1 MLWYHCGELNVYWL
15 LSFRYLL
22 SSRRLQKL
30 RCLSKKF
37 VFQSWLQRV
46 FFCLCH
52 IIKHVYL
59 NELQLEVFGHLVV
72 LANTENVGDDV
83 VLRVS
88 LVPEGLEDLVSLV
101 NLALHTIA
109 KHLLDQQGMRLI
121 THLKKST
128 SSLGLKMYT
137 HYMYVASVVI

>member
-1 MLWYHCGELNVYWL
+1 M
-15 LSFRYLL
+15 
-22 SSRRLQKL
+22 
-30 RCLSKKF
+30 
-37 VFQSWLQRV
+37 
-46 FFCLCH
+46 
-52 IIKHVYL
+52 
-59 NELQLEVFGHLVV
+59 V

-83 VLRVS
+83 MLRVS

-137 HYMYVASVVI
+137 HYMYVASVVIQHVCIVEEVEGRGGSSSGSSSNLEHIFSINKSKPSIGRLKIVESL